1 MDDSLSDFFTVDFA
15 SHPRFDSKEGTS
27 DSREGSACV
36 AWGSRWNDFGF
47 RQIKSLSWN
56 MLEPFSTS
64 FLDISG
70 MWVWV
75 NTYRYI
81 LVGWTSIYQLFWG
94 SLGTR
99 VLTHPHVLERENL
112 DWWPQHVGATLT
124 QAHISHIFTP
134 SLGTSRRPPPSRL
147 MKELMQLFQ
156 RSVGWVLLPIQCR
169 RWNKCCLK
177 SLEHSG
183 AFWSPG
189 FTGPDLDISWA
200 KNDRERLQVISI
212 GLGFTAWCS
221 CPIILLFI

>member
-36 AWGSRWNDFGF
+36 GGMGVTVKRLWFQADQILKLEHVGTILNLISGMSWNGKIWTGD
-47 RQIKSLSWN
+47 SN
-56 MLEPFSTS
+56 MLEPLS
-64 FLDISG
+64 
-70 MWVWV
+70 
-75 NTYRYI
+75 
-81 LVGWTSIYQLFWG
+81 
-94 SLGTR
+94 
-99 VLTHPHVLERENL
+99 
-112 DWWPQHVGATLT
+112 T

-183 AFWSPG
+183 HRDSPG
-189 FTGPDLDISWA
+189 LTWKFIERKTTENDFKWYRLD
-200 KNDRERLQVISI
+200 
-212 GLGFTAWCS
+212 
-221 CPIILLFI
+221 

>member
-27 DSREGSACV
+27 DSREGSAWV
-36 AWGSRWNDFGF
+36 TVKRLWFQAD
-47 RQIKSLSWN
+47 QILK
-56 MLEPFSTS
+56 LEHVGTI
-64 FLDISG
+64 LNLISG
-70 MWVWV
+70 
-75 NTYRYI
+75 Y
-81 LVGWTSIYQLFWG
+81 FW
-94 SLGTR
+94 
-99 VLTHPHVLERENL
+99 HVLERENL

-134 SLGTSRRPPPSRL
+134 SLGTSRRPPPSCL

-183 AFWSPG
+183 HRDSPG
-189 FTGPDLDISWA
+189 LTWIFLERKTTENDFKWYRLD
-200 KNDRERLQVISI
+200 
-212 GLGFTAWCS
+212 
-221 CPIILLFI
+221 